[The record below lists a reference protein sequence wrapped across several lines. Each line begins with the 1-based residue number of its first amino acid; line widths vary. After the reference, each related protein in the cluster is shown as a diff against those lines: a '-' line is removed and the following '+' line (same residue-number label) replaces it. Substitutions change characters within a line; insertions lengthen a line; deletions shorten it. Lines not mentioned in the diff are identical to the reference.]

1 MTDPDTTTGQSM
13 PGAPRTGL
21 AAAVLR
27 PATRLDEG
35 LARAEAGL
43 GALVLVALI
52 GVLSLQVASRQLP
65 FFVITWTEET
75 SRLLFGWLAFL
86 GTAFA
91 FQRNAH
97 ISISLLV
104 DRAPPRLRT
113 GAEMFVRALIVG
125 FAAIMLYYGLRL
137 CLSTRMV
144 TTVLRLPMW
153 VAYAAIPAGGA
164 LMIVHG
170 LVAILRLSV
179 TGSAA
184 REAGR

>member
-1 MTDPDTTTGQSM
+1 MTERDTTSGQAL
-13 PGAPRTGL
+13 PQAGPRGL
-21 AAAVLR
+21 APAVLR

-43 GALVLVALI
+43 GALVLLALI
-52 GVLSLQVASRQLP
+52 VVLTLQVASRQLP

-104 DRAPPRLRT
+104 DRAPRRLRA
-113 GAEMFVRALIVG
+113 GAEMVVRVLIVG

-170 LVAILRLSV
+170 LVAMLRLVV

-184 REAGR
+184 REAAR